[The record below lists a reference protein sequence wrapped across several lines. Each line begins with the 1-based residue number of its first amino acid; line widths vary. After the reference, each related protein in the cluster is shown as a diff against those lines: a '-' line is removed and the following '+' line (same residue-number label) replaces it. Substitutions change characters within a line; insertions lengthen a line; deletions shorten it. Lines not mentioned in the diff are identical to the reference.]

1 MKNIL
6 LMFLGILIALVS
18 LEVLLQTSSFVIAQA
33 NKLSNKKIVKLA
45 DNKDLIKIL
54 CIGESTTVAQY
65 PKQLVDYLNKHI
77 TKDFM
82 VIDCGISATHIENIV
97 ERIDSQLETYKP
109 NIVISMMGINDA
121 EFQNTEIHK
130 KYKLKILELFMLIK
144 KHIEQIAA
152 DQLYADDK
160 DIDYSKLQD
169 EYSANRKELTQL
181 EQLIDKNP
189 KNLKAIETISIL
201 YRMRKDYVNVEK
213 YVGIY
218 RANSAAPNM
227 HMLFMLTD
235 AYIRMGKDNDAQK
248 LILSVLNDNDISDED
263 KNIYLSKAVES
274 YIYLSNPEKLKD
286 YYNLIIKTK
295 TQTAILDNLYKYLIS
310 KNISIKYYDY
320 SNKFKNTIKTVN
332 LNTEKIKN
340 AYLIFAKKVID
351 SGAVYICMGYPA
363 MPIKDFEDFFKDTA
377 LKSKILFVSNENN
390 FKEQLKKTP
399 YYGLFRD
406 NFGGAFGHC
415 TDAGNRLIA
424 ENVGQYILKIV
435 N

>member
-1 MKNIL
+1 
-6 LMFLGILIALVS
+6 
-18 LEVLLQTSSFVIAQA
+18 
-33 NKLSNKKIVKLA
+33 
-45 DNKDLIKIL
+45 
-54 CIGESTTVAQY
+54 
-65 PKQLVDYLNKHI
+65 
-77 TKDFM
+77 M

-109 NIVISMMGINDA
+109 DIVISMMGINDA
-121 EFQNTEIHK
+121 EFQNAEIYK
-130 KYKLKILELFMLIK
+130 KHKLKILELFMLIK

-274 YIYLSNPEKLKD
+274 
-286 YYNLIIKTK
+286 
-295 TQTAILDNLYKYLIS
+295 
-310 KNISIKYYDY
+310 
-320 SNKFKNTIKTVN
+320 
-332 LNTEKIKN
+332 
-340 AYLIFAKKVID
+340 
-351 SGAVYICMGYPA
+351 
-363 MPIKDFEDFFKDTA
+363 
-377 LKSKILFVSNENN
+377 
-390 FKEQLKKTP
+390 
-399 YYGLFRD
+399 
-406 NFGGAFGHC
+406 
-415 TDAGNRLIA
+415 
-424 ENVGQYILKIV
+424 
-435 N
+435 